1 MVYKNI
7 VDNDIDMYSTHN
19 KGRSIV
25 AERFIR
31 ILKNNAYI
39 SLFSMGFLMYVENM
53 GWMVVKTTPSPPPHG
68 NFSLRKDRQLKFG
81 TIVALYKYFE
91 KIK

>member
-1 MVYKNI
+1 MMVYKNI

-53 GWMVVKTTPSPPPHG
+53 GGGWW
-68 NFSLRKDRQLKFG
+68 
-81 TIVALYKYFE
+81 
-91 KIK
+91 

>member
-7 VDNDIDMYSTHN
+7 VDNDIDMYYTHN

-25 AERFIR
+25 AGRFIR

-53 GWMVVKTTPSPPPHG
+53 GGWW
-68 NFSLRKDRQLKFG
+68 
-81 TIVALYKYFE
+81 
-91 KIK
+91 

>member
-7 VDNDIDMYSTHN
+7 VDNDTDMYSTHN

-25 AERFIR
+25 AGRFIR

-53 GWMVVKTTPSPPPHG
+53 GGDGGKNYPFSPSSG
-68 NFSLRKDRQLKFG
+68 
-81 TIVALYKYFE
+81 
-91 KIK
+91 